1 MKYGYREVK
10 LNNIES
16 KLKEAM
22 ELLHTT
28 TLIWKI
34 DGYSE
39 ALRQAKTGE
48 KKVLYSEPFYT
59 KTETD
64 SYGYRVKVLIYP
76 NGVESAK
83 NKYLSVY
90 IKVIKGEYDAILPWP
105 FKRKVKFALIDQ
117 QEDPLQQQNVTNE
130 ITWSHASV
138 FSRPS
143 EKESP
148 GRGFGLFVHHT
159 KLNTRRYIVDDT
171 LFLRVTISSS
181 TN

>member
-105 FKRKVKFALIDQ
+105 FERKVKFELIDQ

-130 ITWSHASV
+130 ITWSHGSV

-143 EKESP
+143 EKENP
-148 GRGFGLFVHHT
+148 GWGFGSFVPHT
-159 KLNTRRYIVDDT
+159 KLNTRRYIIDDT
-171 LFLRVTISSS
+171 LFLRVTISSP